1 MNPGVVL
8 APISPLLLGQ
18 NSKSRTVLKI
28 SEPADFKTD
37 LTFEFGEDLME
48 ILDINH
54 LWRLFWDTV

>member
-37 LTFEFGEDLME
+37 LTFEFGEDLMK

-54 LWRLFWDTV
+54 L